1 MMQFIKGFKNIQR
14 TRTVAHTNKLHF
26 LKYYHDH
33 GTDKESDCAEQCLL
47 ECSQLNLCPD
57 ECQTVSDKCQIDP
70 DKCQTVSDKCQI
82 DPDECQT
89 VSDKCQIEPDECQTV
104 SDKCQTEISNEK
116 CGRYNKYSFHDFLI
130 QSVTY
135 IETQPSNK
143 EFFEPKGTLDKQ
155 IKMDNKT
162 K

>member
-1 MMQFIKGFKNIQR
+1 MLN
-14 TRTVAHTNKLHF
+14 LP
-26 LKYYHDH
+26 
-33 GTDKESDCAEQCLL
+33 L
-47 ECSQLNLCPD
+47 ECSQLNLCPE
-57 ECQTVSDKCQIDP
+57 ECQTVSDKCQIG
-70 DKCQTVSDKCQI
+70 SD
-82 DPDECQT
+82 E
-89 VSDKCQIEPDECQTV
+89 
-104 SDKCQTEISNEK
+104 CQTEISKEK

-143 EFFEPKGTLDKQ
+143 EYFESKGTLDKQ